1 MLYLHISG
9 IPRYTK
15 MSNNFLTTKDVLK
28 KVKISRNTLFLWL
41 RKGRVPEVIRDRN
54 GHRLFTEKDVRNIIE
69 FKNTKISP
77 ENLKK

>member
-1 MLYLHISG
+1 
-9 IPRYTK
+9 